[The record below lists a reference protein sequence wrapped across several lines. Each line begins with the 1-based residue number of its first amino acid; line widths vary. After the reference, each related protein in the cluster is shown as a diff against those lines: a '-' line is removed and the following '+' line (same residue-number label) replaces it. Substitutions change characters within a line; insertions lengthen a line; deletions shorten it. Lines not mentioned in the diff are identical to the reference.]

1 MTNFHASFVVYD
13 HPACYSALEKLEGIA
28 ARTGLSTD
36 ELSLRWLM
44 HHSQLQDNDVV
55 ILGASKI
62 VHIEESLEK
71 LFKGPLEEDVADA
84 LSALWTLEL
93 AEVSLAMVDPTQWKL

>member
-1 MTNFHASFVVYD
+1 M
-13 HPACYSALEKLEGIA
+13 
-28 ARTGLSTD
+28 D

-44 HHSQLQDNDVV
+44 HHSQLQDNDVI

-71 LFKGPLEEDVADA
+71 LFKDPLERDVADELNA
-84 LSALWTLEL
+84 IWTPEL